1 MKCWW
6 GEQKSACLAAYAK
19 RECQCFFLRST
30 VGGGACAF
38 TKGAS
43 WVVACEP
50 VQKGASWVVACAPSQ
65 KEHREQWSV
74 YFCKKSIVGGGVC
87 TYTKRAPGWWRVYF
101 CRKSTWVVAC
111 ALVQKEHHRWWNAAW
126 LLFDVPLARQC
137 SCFISPFNRGH
148 KLHVL

>member
-1 MKCWW
+1 MECVLSQKEHCGWW
-6 GEQKSACLAAYAK
+6 HVHFHK
-19 RECQCFFLRST
+19 RSIVSSGMCT
-30 VGGGACAF
+30 F
-38 TKGAS
+38 TKGAL
-43 WVVACEP
+43 
-50 VQKGASWVVACAPSQ
+50 WVVACALSQ